1 MGKSVKYQGSRALL
15 QFYTFYNEKTLDLYT
30 QKGVNY
36 CVPKHLKH
44 KSQISISFNQLSM
57 NKQVVITTLIFL
69 NMPLYLLSCPPYLA
83 DS

>member
-44 KSQISISFNQLSM
+44 KSQISIPFNQLSM
-57 NKQVVITTLIFL
+57 TKVSRSYYVDIFKHAFIFII
-69 NMPLYLLSCPPYLA
+69 MPALFS
-83 DS
+83 